1 MTRRKFFVLATT
13 FGSLAVFGAGWL
25 VHDRRQR
32 AAAVAR
38 AAQAQ
43 SAFVRDHSPVM
54 GPADAAVTIVEFFDP
69 SCESCR
75 AFYPVVKQI
84 LAMFPGRVRLVIRY
98 APLHEGSDEAVRLL
112 EAARRQDLFEP
123 VLEALLRDQPAW
135 AVHGAPRLD
144 IAWRLA
150 GDAGLDVARARRD
163 MAAPEID
170 AVLRQDV
177 ADLRAAGVRGTPTFF
192 VNGKPLPSFGAQ
204 QLYDLVRT
212 EAAQAGGAG

>member
-1 MTRRKFFVLATT
+1 MTRRKLLVLATT
-13 FGSLAVFGAGWL
+13 SGALAVFGAGWL
-25 VHDRRQR
+25 VHDRRRR
-32 AAAVAR
+32 AAAQAQ

-43 SAFVRDHSPVM
+43 SVFVRDHSPVI
-54 GPADAAVTIVEFFDP
+54 GPADAPLTIDEYFDP

-98 APLHEGSDEAVRLL
+98 APLHEGSDEAVRLI
-112 EAARRQDLFEP
+112 EAARRQNLFEP

-144 IAWRLA
+144 IAWRIA
-150 GDAGLDVARARRD
+150 GDAGLDVDRARRD

-177 ADLRAAGVRGTPTFF
+177 ADAQAAGVRGTPTFF
-192 VNGKPLPSFGAQ
+192 VNGRPLPSFGAQ
-204 QLYDLVRT
+204 QLHDLV
-212 EAAQAGGAG
+212 QAEVAGVR